1 MRIALAQINTTVGD
15 FAGNVDRIVKYAR
28 HGVERRADL
37 VVFPELALCGYPPRD
52 LVEKPEFVQRSEA
65 ELERLASL
73 LPDVPVLVGYVRR
86 SHAEQGKP
94 ASDAAALLHRG
105 KAVLDYAKILLPFY
119 DVFEESRYFEPG
131 TSVGLH
137 ELGGFRLG
145 VTICEDTWND
155 KHFWKKRL
163 YARDPVEETVR
174 AGANAL
180 LNIASSP
187 FCTDKIQLRHDML
200 RALATEHRMP
210 VVYVNHVGGN
220 DQLIFDGSS
229 MAFNARG
236 ELVARAKSFAEDL
249 VIFDTSDGA
258 REIHPSPASEIEAV
272 YQALVLGTRDYVT
285 KCGFQ
290 DVLVGLSG
298 GIDSSLVATIAADA
312 LGPAHVRG
320 ISMPGPYSS
329 PGSIRDGE
337 ALARNLGVDFRVL
350 PISPIFDSYLT
361 TLDPAFEGKP
371 RDVTEENVQ
380 ARIRGNI
387 LMALSNKFGALVLST
402 GNKSEL
408 AVGYCTLYG
417 DMAGGLA
424 VIADVPKTMVYDL
437 ARYVNRPGE
446 RIPIACLE
454 KAPSAELRPNQ
465 TDQDTLPPYEVL
477 DVILKAYI
485 EENSSAQEIAAK
497 HRLDAE
503 LVRETI
509 RRVND
514 AEYKRQQAAPALK
527 VTAKAFGIGRRY
539 PIAQKFSE
547 QEGRG

>member
-1 MRIALAQINTTVGD
+1 MKIGLAQINTTVGD
-15 FAGNVDRIVKYAR
+15 FAGNVERIVKYAR
-28 HGVERRADL
+28 EGVQRGADL

-52 LVEKPEFVQRSEA
+52 LVEKPEFVERSEA
-65 ELERLASL
+65 ELARLASL

-86 SHAEQGKP
+86 SRAEQGK
-94 ASDAAALLHRG
+94 AAADAAALLHRG
-105 KAVLDYAKILLPFY
+105 KVMLDYAKILLPFY
-119 DVFEESRYFEPG
+119 DVFDESRYFEPG
-131 TSVGLH
+131 TSPGLH

-200 RALATEHRMP
+200 RAIALEHRMP

-220 DQLIFDGSS
+220 DQLVFDGSS

-258 REIHPSPASEIEAV
+258 RQIHPSPASEIEAV

-329 PGSIRDGE
+329 PGSIRDAE
-337 ALARNLGVDFRVL
+337 ALARNLGIDFRVL
-350 PISPIFDSYLT
+350 PISSIFDSYLT
-361 TLDPAFEGKP
+361 TLDPAFEGRP

-417 DMAGGLA
+417 DMAGGLS

-437 ARYVNRPGE
+437 ARYANRAGE

-454 KAPSAELRPNQ
+454 KVPSAELRPNQ

-485 EENSSAQEIAAK
+485 EENLSAQEIVTT
-497 HRLDAE
+497 HGLDAE

-547 QEGRG
+547 